1 MQRTYKVV
9 GTPRRIT
16 AEVERGLMLGRL
28 RDAGFLAK
36 VPDERL
42 TLKNPEGQM
51 LTFHRYKLAMNEVGQ
66 IVEAVYVSY
75 AGFQKPVTLSLS

>member
-9 GTPRRIT
+9 GTPRKIT
-16 AEVERGLMLGRL
+16 AEVEKGLMLGSL
-28 RDAGFLAK
+28 QDAGFLAK

-51 LTFHRYKLAMNEVGQ
+51 LTFQRYKLVMNEIGK
-66 IVEAVYVSY
+66 IVEAVYVSH